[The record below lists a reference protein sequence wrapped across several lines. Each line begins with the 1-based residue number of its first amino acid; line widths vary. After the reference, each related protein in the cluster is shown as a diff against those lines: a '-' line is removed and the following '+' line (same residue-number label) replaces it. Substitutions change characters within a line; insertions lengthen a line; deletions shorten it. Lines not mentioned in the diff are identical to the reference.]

1 MQKSKSKKKL
11 NNRRNSKLKFD
22 KLNDKK
28 LIKFLNNTLKTSYIY
43 NEKKSNLSKI
53 ALNSHYKWDSLSHV
67 KLLNAIE
74 KKFKIS
80 VHENNID
87 QFSNLELIFNYLNK
101 KKLIKYL

>member
-22 KLNDKK
+22 KLNAKK

-53 ALNSHYKWDSLSHV
+53 ALNSHYKWDSLSQV

-101 KKLIKYL
+101 KKLVKYL

>member
-11 NNRRNSKLKFD
+11 NVRKSSHYKCD
-22 KLNDKK
+22 KLNAKK
-28 LIKFLNNTLKTSYIY
+28 LIKFLNNTLKTTYKY

-80 VHENNID
+80 VNENNID
-87 QFSNLELIFNYLNK
+87 QFSNLALILNYLNK
-101 KKLIKYL
+101 KKLVEYL

>member
-1 MQKSKSKKKL
+1 MQKRKSKKKL
-11 NNRRNSKLKFD
+11 NNRRNSKLKCD
-22 KLNDKK
+22 KLNAKK
-28 LIKFLNNTLKTSYIY
+28 RIKFLNNTLKTSYIY

>member
-1 MQKSKSKKKL
+1 MQKSKSKKIL
-11 NNRRNSKLKFD
+11 NTRKNSHLKFD
-22 KLNDKK
+22 KFNAKK
-28 LIKFLNNTLKTSYIY
+28 LIKFLNNTLKTSYKY
-43 NEKKSNLSKI
+43 NEKKNNLSKI

-80 VHENNID
+80 INENNID
-87 QFSNLELIFNYLNK
+87 QFSNLELVLNYLNK